1 MGKLIYKNSNGRDY
15 EVILLSASRG
25 IAILRPLE
33 PTFEQFPYMVARGF
47 SLDRTSWCS
56 GRYDMTLEQAE
67 KDFNS

>member
-1 MGKLIYKNSNGRDY
+1 MKKLIYKNANGRDY
-15 EVILLSASRG
+15 EVILMSASRE
-25 IAILRPLE
+25 IAILRPIN

-67 KDFNS
+67 RDFNS